1 MKRPPS
7 YSESYISELNFPNN
21 FTTQLLSEL
30 YICDNKTKYENT
42 LEPTKTLENT
52 MSINSN
58 NIIVYKPI
66 LHRFNY
72 CELILNKLIS
82 YTFHLLLIAGFE
94 IIFFNFFIL
103 SFENNSL
110 IGLFDQLVQPIINTC
125 SNLPNNSKVI
135 VNNFIN
141 LYVNETIINK
151 NANNDYIN
159 RMNVNTLV
167 YYTSIYYFVGIL
179 CFLIGL
185 IITNF
190 VWFKQKIKFMVIIT
204 DNIIM
209 ISILGMYEYI
219 FFSTIIFKYMLIT
232 PNELFKIVMQ
242 NILSMC

>member
-7 YSESYISELNFPNN
+7 YSESYITELNFPNN
-21 FTTQLLSEL
+21 FTTQLLNDL
-30 YICDNKTKYENT
+30 YICDNKITHKNIVENT
-42 LEPTKTLENT
+42 LE
-52 MSINSN
+52 

-110 IGLFDQLVQPIINTC
+110 IGLFDQIIQPIINTC

-135 VNNFIN
+135 LDNFIN
-141 LYVNETIINK
+141 LYVNETIINE

-159 RMNVNTLV
+159 RMNVNKLV
-167 YYTSIYYFVGIL
+167 YHTSIYYFVGIL
-179 CFLIGL
+179 CFLISL
-185 IITNF
+185 VITNF
-190 VWFKQKIKFMVIIT
+190 VYFKQKIKYIVIIT

-209 ISILGMYEYI
+209 ITILGIYEYI
-219 FFSTIIFKYMLIT
+219 FFSTIIFRYMLIT
-232 PNELFKIVMQ
+232 PNELFKITIKH
-242 NILSMC
+242 ILSTC